1 MEIPS
6 QPPTI
11 SRVSASNFRS
21 IAQLD
26 FDLGPLTILVGP
38 NGAGKSNVVD
48 VLRFLRDCLKDGLDQ
63 ALIDREGINGVR
75 RHQVDRGRRFDVTAE
90 ANFSHGS
97 WIEGVYGFTLSGGND
112 AKNHVKW
119 ERIEISISDVQH
131 IVALEM
137 RDGKIVRA
145 DGIKPPHIPSKY
157 AAEHLFLGTHESV
170 FRISDALIRS
180 NLDALPFYFPD
191 LLESLKQAG
200 FYNIPPGNLRAPQR
214 VSKPSPLAEDGSNL
228 VAALRGLRKSHPI
241 EAANLTQMLGRLV
254 EGVRGYRVQTVGGY
268 LAAQLEYEGQKGKA
282 GRRMDLVFE
291 SNGTLRLLGILMA
304 LYQQPSLPLIVIEEP
319 ETNIHV
325 GALGLLADAIEE
337 VSTRTQVI
345 VTTHSPDLID
355 RFPPEVLRVVEKVDG
370 ETVVGPVRKGQRE
383 AVKQKLFST
392 GDLMRME
399 GLQREEA

>member
-1 MEIPS
+1 MEISS
-6 QPPTI
+6 QPSTV
-11 SRVSASNFRS
+11 SRIFASNYRS
-21 IAQLD
+21 IAELD
-26 FDLGPLTILVGP
+26 LELGPLTILVGP

-75 RHQVDRGRRFDVTAE
+75 RHQVGRGRPFDVTVGAD
-90 ANFSHGS
+90 FSHGS
-97 WIEGVYGFTLSGGND
+97 WIEGVYAFTLSGGSD

-119 ERIEISISDVQH
+119 EHIEVSIPDAQH
-131 IVALEM
+131 TVALEM
-137 RDGKIVRA
+137 REGKIVRA
-145 DGIKPPHIPSKY
+145 DGIKSPHIPSKY
-157 AAEHLFLGTHESV
+157 AAEHLFLGTTDSV

-180 NLDALPFYFPD
+180 TINALPSYFPD
-191 LLESLKQAG
+191 LLVSLERAG
-200 FYNIPPGNLRAPQR
+200 FYNIPPGNLLAPQR

-268 LAAQLEYEGQKGKA
+268 LAAQLVYEGQKGKS

-291 SNGTLRLLGILMA
+291 SDGTLRLLGILMA
-304 LYQQPSLPLIVIEEP
+304 LYQQPSLPLVVIEEP

-355 RFPPEVLRVVEKVDG
+355 RFSPEVLRVVEKVDG

>member
-1 MEIPS
+1 MEISS
-6 QPPTI
+6 QPPTV
-11 SRVSASNFRS
+11 SRVFASNYRS
-21 IAQLD
+21 IAELD
-26 FDLGPLTILVGP
+26 LDLGPLTILVGP

-75 RHQVDRGRRFDVTAE
+75 RHQVDRGRRFDVTVE

-97 WIEGVYGFTLSGGND
+97 WMEGAYGFTLSGGND

-119 ERIEISISDVQH
+119 EHIEFLVRDTQH
-131 IVALEM
+131 VVALEM
-137 RDGKIVRA
+137 REGRIVKA
-145 DGIKPPHIPSKY
+145 VGIKPPHIPSKY
-157 AAEHLFLGTHESV
+157 ASEHLFLGTAESV

-180 NLDALPFYFPD
+180 NIDALPIYFPD
-191 LLESLKQAG
+191 LLVSLEGAG
-200 FYNIPPGNLRAPQR
+200 FYNITPGNLRAPQR

-228 VAALRGLRKSHPI
+228 VAALRNLRKSHPI
-241 EAANLTQMLGRLV
+241 EAANLRQVLGRLV
-254 EGVRGYRVQTVGGY
+254 EGVRGYRVQNVGGY
-268 LAAQLEYEGQKGKA
+268 LAAQLEYEGQKGKS

-291 SNGTLRLLGILMA
+291 SDGTLRLLGILMA